1 MSRLDDELDNMNDDA
16 LDEFVES
23 DDDNEAVE
31 ELKKATQT
39 LNEIA
44 DDDKTPWYKTPLGIV
59 GLALGSLVAIGGVG
73 VMLTPPNKPATSRST
88 NAKITAQKTQHTSS
102 AKQNVAHNTAQAT
115 QANNDAAAKT
125 NSVASVAA
133 ATTQQTAS
141 TNSAN
146 NAKSEATRNDTAHT
160 HKGSDA
166 VDKAL
171 AYTPKK
177 NADTQRGD
185 TATCSSDDDKRRL
198 QRLQAINKSLS
209 DEIARLRQ
217 QQRDMRNALANAQ
230 TTITQLKR
238 KMALAGKK
246 ALPGFQLIDFAANG
260 SVAVV
265 KTSKGIIALARN
277 EGFYTPFGKLTVT
290 DITQDAVLAG
300 DYYIDRTWR
309 EPVVAKSTTK
319 TKITSAKRVAH
330 NKPNTHGH
338 TKSKGVRLPI
348 TDWKIVAQ
356 ASDASYVIAKR
367 IDGEIRKITPDTELP
382 GYGRA
387 LHILHD
393 GTVLFPGHFLTPK
406 TQ

>member
-1 MSRLDDELDNMNDDA
+1 MSRLDDELDNMNDDV

-23 DDDNEAVE
+23 DDNEAVE

-39 LNEIA
+39 LNKIA

-59 GLALGSLVAIGGVG
+59 GLALGSLVVIGGVG
-73 VMLTPPNKPATSRST
+73 VMLTPPNKPAISRST
-88 NAKITAQKTQHTSS
+88 SAKMTARTTQQQPSA
-102 AKQNVAHNTAQAT
+102 AKQNVAHNTAKAT
-115 QANNDAAAKT
+115 QANTEAPAKT
-125 NSVASVAA
+125 NNATSVTAANTQKSV
-133 ATTQQTAS
+133 S

-146 NAKSEATRNDTAHT
+146 NAKTEATRNDTAHANN
-160 HKGSDA
+160 GSDA

-177 NADTQRGD
+177 NGDTQRD

-277 EGFYTPFGKLTVT
+277 EGFYAPFGKLTVT
-290 DITQDAVLAG
+290 DITHDAVLAG

-309 EPVVAKSTTK
+309 EPVATKAKK
-319 TKITSAKRVAH
+319 TPVKRVAH
-330 NKPNTHGH
+330 NKPNTHSH

-406 TQ
+406 MQ